1 MSRLFR
7 VSFIT
12 LLVGFAAPSIG
23 AWADEALK
31 DDGSH
36 IQINAPKD
44 GESVGR
50 TFDLKY
56 DLHAGSA
63 AHHAHVYL
71 DGQYQ
76 KGFKGT
82 FANVAPGK
90 HEIKIQAANKDH
102 KLLPAAAVVQVEVK

>member
-1 MSRLFR
+1 MVKVLKTAVLAFG
-7 VSFIT
+7 F
-12 LLVGFAAPSIG
+12 VGAMLPAGVF
-23 AWADEALK
+23 ADEALK

-36 IQINAPKD
+36 IAITAPKD
-44 GESVGR
+44 GDTVGQ

-82 FANVAPGK
+82 FTNVAPGK
-90 HEIKIQAANKDH
+90 HEIKVQAANHDH

>member
-1 MSRLFR
+1 MSRMRR
-7 VSFIT
+7 VFSVA
-12 LLVGFAAPSIG
+12 LMVGCVALPVG
-23 AWADEALK
+23 AWAEEALK

-36 IQINAPKD
+36 IQITAPKEGD
-44 GESVGR
+44 TVGQ
-50 TFDLKY
+50 TFDIKY

-82 FANVAPGK
+82 FTNVAPGK
-90 HEIKIQAANKDH
+90 HEIKVQAANKDH
-102 KLLPAAAVVQVEVK
+102 KLLPASAVVHVEVK

>member
-1 MSRLFR
+1 MA
-7 VSFIT
+7 IT
-12 LLVGFAAPSIG
+12 
-23 AWADEALK
+23 
-31 DDGSH
+31 
-36 IQINAPKD
+36 APKD
-44 GESVGR
+44 GDTVGR

-82 FANVAPGK
+82 FSDVAPGK
-90 HEIKIQAANKDH
+90 HEIKVQVANKDH
-102 KLLPAAAVVQVEVK
+102 KLLPAASTVNIDVK

>member
-1 MSRLFR
+1 MSGVWKR
-7 VSFIT
+7 VVLSVAFVGA
-12 LLVGFAAPSIG
+12 LLPVGLL
-23 AWADEALK
+23 ADEMLK

-36 IQINAPKD
+36 VAITAPKD
-44 GESVGR
+44 GDTVSP

-56 DLHAGSA
+56 DLHTGSQ

-82 FANVAPGK
+82 FTNVAPGK
-90 HEIKIQAANKDH
+90 HEIKVQAANKDH
-102 KLLPAAAVVQVEVK
+102 KLLPAAATVEVK

>member
-1 MSRLFR
+1 MFR
-7 VSFIT
+7 VLKTAVLTIGFVG
-12 LLVGFAAPSIG
+12 LLLPTG
-23 AWADEALK
+23 ALADEALK

-36 IQINAPKD
+36 VAITAPKD
-44 GESVGR
+44 GDMVGQ

-56 DLHAGSA
+56 DLHAGSQ

-71 DGQYQ
+71 DGKYQ

-90 HEIKIQAANKDH
+90 HEIKVQAANKDH
-102 KLLPAAAVVQVEVK
+102 KLLPAVSVVHVEVK

>member
-1 MSRLFR
+1 MSPLLSRLLIAI
-7 VSFIT
+7 V
-12 LLVGFAAPSIG
+12 VGCAGLPLDAV
-23 AWADEALK
+23 ADEALK

-36 IQINAPKD
+36 IQIVMPKD
-44 GESVGR
+44 GEAVGQ

-56 DLHAGSA
+56 DLHAGSQ

-82 FANVAPGK
+82 FTNVAAGK
-90 HEIKIQAANKDH
+90 HEIKVQAANKDH
-102 KLLPAAAVVQVEVK
+102 KLLPASSVIHVEVK

>member
-1 MSRLFR
+1 MLR
-7 VSFIT
+7 VAVV
-12 LLVGFAAPSIG
+12 VGLSAFPAVVS
-23 AWADEALK
+23 ADEALK

-36 IQINAPKD
+36 IQITAPKD
-44 GESVGR
+44 GESVGQ

-56 DLHAGSA
+56 DLHAGSQ

-82 FANVAPGK
+82 FTNVAPGK
-90 HEIKIQAANKDH
+90 HEIKVQAANKDH
-102 KLLPAAAVVQVEVK
+102 KLLPAAAVVHVEVK

>member
-1 MSRLFR
+1 M
-7 VSFIT
+7 VSVQKI
-12 LLVGFAAPSIG
+12 LVAAVVAGCAALPLNVS
-23 AWADEALK
+23 AEEALK

-36 IQINAPKD
+36 LQIVSPKD
-44 GESVGR
+44 GEAVGQ

-56 DLHAGSA
+56 DLHAGTH

-82 FANVAPGK
+82 FKNVAPGK
-90 HEIKIQAANKDH
+90 HEIKVRAANNDH
-102 KLLPAAAVVQVEVK
+102 KLLPAEDTVTIEVK